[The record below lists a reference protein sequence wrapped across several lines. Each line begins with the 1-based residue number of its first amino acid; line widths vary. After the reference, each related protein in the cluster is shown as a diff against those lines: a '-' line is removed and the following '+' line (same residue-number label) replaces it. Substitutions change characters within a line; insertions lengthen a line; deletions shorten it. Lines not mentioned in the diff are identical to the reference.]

1 MYLGLLECL
10 LLFLFRHALE
20 VDFLCHKG
28 LVGSFV
34 YDEVDSAVVATADQL
49 LLYV

>member
-1 MYLGLLECL
+1 
-10 LLFLFRHALE
+10 
-20 VDFLCHKG
+20 